1 MNIVAHNLSAMNAQR
16 QFGINTRSKTKST
29 EKLSSGYKINR
40 AADDA
45 AGLSISEKMRRQ
57 IRGLTQ
63 GVENTQD
70 GVSLCQVADGALAEV
85 NDMLHRITELSV
97 KSANG
102 TNSEQDRQY
111 IQEEINQI
119 LQEIDRI
126 GETTSFNNIKLF
138 SNGTVDANQGNT
150 PVNPSNTPVVPTPT
164 NYITPIQNSLSI
176 TGTPNG
182 MTTGIKTIA
191 VTDSEIS
198 IAGDSFLWSDFKT
211 SSGDS
216 LESSAIS
223 AGIYSMNYK
232 GMQIAFEIQ
241 DGAEASDVVQALNG
255 TTFQVS
261 SQSQDVTI
269 ARIKDLEV
277 HSGSN
282 NDGILEHYTSVQQS
296 NQYKRTMFFTDD
308 TGITLKAFGGV
319 GLGYSNTISTV
330 SWASMGITDWANV
343 GGTYTFDDSVS
354 GLKFT
359 FEVEPGTTKEELKS
373 IFDLASFEVI
383 YDDGGKVAVKGNSI
397 VNTQLAEDIGI
408 KATGLNVT
416 HDVQVGD
423 FYEYFG
429 YDSASEKLGGI
440 DVEVYLTNANGTLQA
455 KYVSNGQEKTS
466 IFNSS
471 VTDNLG
477 NREAIF
483 GGFSNSMDRLTLIVK
498 NTGISASEKENAI
511 NDFLN
516 ANGNTVKL
524 ADIHI
529 DDFYDYK
536 INDVKA
542 VRKTTF
548 TVGNVN
554 VQTYVPPSSPG
565 QPSSPN
571 PSTPSDNPSV
581 KEGVLS
587 LWIQSGCEAGDGI
600 WLEIDNMNTS
610 ILGIEGV
617 DVSTVSGA
625 NYAIDAVKGAL
636 QKVTANR
643 SKIGAQQNRLEHTI
657 ANEENVVEN
666 TTAAESRIRDTDMAK
681 EMVKFSNINILEQVG
696 HAMMAQA
703 NQSNQGVLSLLQ

>member
-1 MNIVAHNLSAMNAQR
+1 MFIAHNLGAMNAQR
-16 QFGINTRSKTKST
+16 QYNIVTNKKTKAM

-70 GVSLCQVADGALAEV
+70 GVSLCQVADGALTEV

-97 KSANG
+97 QAANG
-102 TNSEQDRQY
+102 TNTEEDRKA
-111 IQEEINQI
+111 IHEEINQI
-119 LQEIDRI
+119 LQEIERI
-126 GETTSFNNIKLF
+126 GETTSFNNVKLF
-138 SNGTVDANQGNT
+138 SNGTVDGNHGST
-150 PVNPSNTPVVPTPT
+150 PVNPDTTPVVPTPT

-182 MTTGIKTIA
+182 MATGIKTIT
-191 VTDSEIS
+191 VTDSAIS

-211 SSGDS
+211 SGGDS
-216 LESSAIS
+216 LDSSAIS
-223 AGIYSMNYK
+223 AGTYSMNYK
-232 GMQIAFEIQ
+232 GMQIAFEMQ
-241 DGAEASDVVQALNG
+241 DGAEASDVIQALNG

-261 SQSQDVTI
+261 SQSQDVTL

-277 HSGSN
+277 HSGSK

-296 NQYKRTMFFTDD
+296 NQYNRTMFFTDD

-330 SWASMGITDWANV
+330 SWASMGITDWANI

-383 YDDGGKVAVKGNSI
+383 YDDGGKVKVTGNNI
-397 VNTQLAEDIGI
+397 KNTQLADDNGI

-429 YDSASEKLGGI
+429 YNSASEKLGGI
-440 DVEVYLTNANGTLQA
+440 DVEVYLTNANGTLQV

-466 IFNSS
+466 IFNASE
-471 VTDNLG
+471 TDDLG

-498 NTGISASEKENAI
+498 NTGVSAGEKENAI
-511 NDFLN
+511 NNFLD

-536 INDVKA
+536 INDVKD

-548 TVGNVN
+548 TVGDVK

-571 PSTPSDNPSV
+571 PSTPSENPSM
-581 KEGVLS
+581 KKGVLS
-587 LWIQSGCEAGDGI
+587 LWIQSGYEAGDGM

-610 ILGIEGV
+610 ILGIEDV
-617 DVSTVSGA
+617 DVSTVDGA
-625 NYAIDAVKGAL
+625 NNALDAVKGAL

-681 EMVKFSNINILEQVG
+681 SMVEFSNINILLQAG
-696 HAMMAQA
+696 QAMMSQA
-703 NQSNQGVLSLLQ
+703 NQSNQGVLRLLE